1 MDLNFVGNDDINFLY
16 LNGLPQ
22 AIGTYGRV
30 GNPNSTFDTPLITGD
45 GVLNVLALGPA
56 LPGVDGD
63 YNGNGVVD
71 AADYAVWRN
80 NVGTTNVLPND
91 PTGGTIGAT
100 QYNTW
105 KANFGKTPGSGSGS
119 GLVGAVPEP
128 GTVGLLLVA
137 VLWGMKARRRISRG
151 A

>member
-1 MDLNFVGNDDINFLY
+1 M
-16 LNGLPQ
+16 NGLPQ
-22 AIGTYGRV
+22 AIGTYGRI
-30 GNPNSTFDTPLITGD
+30 GNPNSSFDTPLITGD
-45 GVLNVLALGPA
+45 GVLVVAAVGPA

-63 YNGNGVVD
+63 YNNNGVVD
-71 AADYAVWRN
+71 AADYALWRN

-105 KANFGKTPGSGSGS
+105 KANFGKTLGSGS

-128 GTVGLLLVA
+128 GTAGLLLVA
-137 VLWGMKARRRISRG
+137 ALCGMKTRRRISRG